1 MLIMRLKRELDN
13 LSKSERR
20 IAEVILAD
28 PETAVHATTAEIAR
42 QAEVSDPMVSR
53 LCRSLG
59 CKGFPEFKVQLAQS
73 LASDTSF
80 VTQSVS
86 ASDNA
91 DTYINKLIGAN
102 QSALDY
108 LRHELS
114 AETIER
120 AVDLLDAAKRIE
132 IFGMGG
138 CSSIAHDAQHKLF
151 RLGTPTIAYED
162 NLKQRMAA
170 ASADENTL
178 ILFIS
183 FTGRTRAMVET
194 AHTAQASGAKSIAI
208 CDPTSPL
215 AKACDLVI
223 TSGSELE
230 DTTIY
235 VPMQTRIMIL
245 TIIDIL
251 ATGMALK
258 RSPAIDKS
266 LRKMKETLESTKVTE
281 DQA

>member
-1 MLIMRLKRELDN
+1 MLLMRLQRELDK

-28 PETAVHATTAEIAR
+28 PETAMHATTAEIAR

-86 ASDNA
+86 IGDVA
-91 DTYINKLIGAN
+91 DTYIHKLISAN
-102 QSALDY
+102 QAALDF
-108 LRHELS
+108 LRQELDT
-114 AETIER
+114 ATIER
-120 AVDLLDAAKRIE
+120 AVELLDGAKRIE

-138 CSSIAHDAQHKLF
+138 CSSIAQDAQHKLF

-170 ASADENTL
+170 AAADQDTL

-183 FTGRTRAMVET
+183 FTGRTRSMIET
-194 AHTAQASGAKSIAI
+194 AKTAQASGAKLIAI
-208 CDPTSPL
+208 CDPASPL
-215 AKACDLVI
+215 PEARDLVI

-258 RSPAIDKS
+258 RSPDIDKS
-266 LRKMKETLESTKVTE
+266 LRKMKEMLEDTKVPK
-281 DQA
+281 A

>member
-1 MLIMRLKRELDN
+1 MLLMRLQRELEN

-42 QAEVSDPMVSR
+42 RAEVSDPMVSR
-53 LCRSLG
+53 LCRTMG

-86 ASDNA
+86 IGDDA
-91 DTYINKLIGAN
+91 DTYIHKLIGAN
-102 QSALDY
+102 QAALDY
-108 LRHELS
+108 LRSELDT
-114 AETIER
+114 ATIEK
-120 AVDLLDAAKRIE
+120 AVDMLNAAKRIE

-138 CSSIAHDAQHKLF
+138 CSSIAQDAQHKLF

-170 ASADENTL
+170 AAADEDTL

-183 FTGRTRAMVET
+183 FTGRTQAMIDT
-194 AHTAQASGAKSIAI
+194 AHTAQAAGAKVIAI

-215 AKACDLVI
+215 AQACDLVI

-245 TIIDIL
+245 TIVDIL

-258 RSPAIDKS
+258 RSPEIDQR
-266 LRKMKETLESTKVTE
+266 LRQMKETLEGTKVPK
-281 DQA
+281 A

>member
-1 MLIMRLKRELDN
+1 MLIMRLERELEN

-20 IAEVILAD
+20 VAEVILAD
-28 PETAVHATTAEIAR
+28 PETAVHSTTAEIAR
-42 QAEVSDPMVSR
+42 RAEVSDPMVSR

-73 LASDTSF
+73 LASGPSF

-86 ASDNA
+86 QGDN
-91 DTYINKLIGAN
+91 TSTTIHKLIGAN
-102 QSALDY
+102 QAALDY
-108 LRHELS
+108 LRRELDS
-114 AETIER
+114 ETVER
-120 AVDLLDAAKRIE
+120 AVGMLARAKRIE

-138 CSSIAHDAQHKLF
+138 CSSIAQDAQHRLF

-170 ASADENTL
+170 ATADADTL

-183 FTGRTRAMVET
+183 FTGRTASMIET
-194 AHTAQASGAKSIAI
+194 AHTARASGAKTLAV
-208 CDPTSPL
+208 CDPASPL
-215 AKACDLVI
+215 AAACDLVI

-230 DTTIY
+230 DTTVY

-245 TIIDIL
+245 TVIDIL
-251 ATGMALK
+251 ATGLALQ
-258 RSPAIDKS
+258 RSPAIDSS
-266 LRKMKETLESTKVTE
+266 LQKMKETLEATKVKGNN
-281 DQA
+281 

>member
-53 LCRSLG
+53 LCRSMG

-108 LRHELS
+108 LRH
-114 AETIER
+114 
-120 AVDLLDAAKRIE
+120 D
-132 IFGMGG
+132 
-138 CSSIAHDAQHKLF
+138 QH
-151 RLGTPTIAYED
+151 R
-162 NLKQRMAA
+162 R
-170 ASADENTL
+170 
-178 ILFIS
+178 
-183 FTGRTRAMVET
+183 
-194 AHTAQASGAKSIAI
+194 HH
-208 CDPTSPL
+208 
-215 AKACDLVI
+215 
-223 TSGSELE
+223 
-230 DTTIY
+230 
-235 VPMQTRIMIL
+235 VP
-245 TIIDIL
+245 
-251 ATGMALK
+251 
-258 RSPAIDKS
+258 
-266 LRKMKETLESTKVTE
+266 
-281 DQA
+281 

>member
-258 RSPAIDKS
+258 RSPAIEKS

-281 DQA
+281 D

>member
-1 MLIMRLKRELDN
+1 
-13 LSKSERR
+13 
-20 IAEVILAD
+20 
-28 PETAVHATTAEIAR
+28 
-42 QAEVSDPMVSR
+42 
-53 LCRSLG
+53 
-59 CKGFPEFKVQLAQS
+59 
-73 LASDTSF
+73 
-80 VTQSVS
+80 
-86 ASDNA
+86 
-91 DTYINKLIGAN
+91 
-102 QSALDY
+102 
-108 LRHELS
+108 
-114 AETIER
+114 
-120 AVDLLDAAKRIE
+120 
-132 IFGMGG
+132 
-138 CSSIAHDAQHKLF
+138 
-151 RLGTPTIAYED
+151 
-162 NLKQRMAA
+162 MAA

>member
-281 DQA
+281 D